1 MMPRL
6 ATFLTLSIVAAFSG
20 RAGAA
25 GPVTEDVPVPGGTVA
40 MARSLGIA
48 PVPDRARFV
57 SELARLTHQASED
70 RNTTRAKAASQLH
83 QGRAS
88 GSAPPGATAESV
100 PIPLTTAAWSQAVF
114 RRPVAPDQIVAAIMA
129 DPRAAHL
136 CYGLA
141 SLDDETLQFFLEHPA
156 AITRLYE
163 HAAAAFAAAGSSLH
177 VHLNR
182 VVVSGGDAAAE
193 VWAAVV
199 GERSESPERFI
210 RVLFEQDQGRLAYL
224 YDAIAELDAPR
235 AAFALGL
242 WIKDPLTRVKRFKS
256 LVDVNRTAI
265 PQWQPARLPFTRPLH
280 DIASILTRVR
290 VESDGSPS
298 APSLRSAWTWIFDSG
313 ELPEGA
319 PRVRSAALDDG
330 PIDAAWLAR
339 MIVPLDTRDRGER
352 LDQLEFGQRVF
363 GHADAADAT
372 SALVAIRAFPRFRML
387 LLTLERCGVRHPAVY
402 VTGVR
407 RAQQLATLDSR
418 RMFVALGQFQ
428 SALAL
433 VARMTSVH
441 TLDVSQAEA
450 LIASLANVPNSD
462 GRYGG
467 AIATWIRQQL
477 RPALVVSPKSA
488 AAGGER
494 SDPGE
499 ARSGPGRSHPAGGS
513 RRARTASDPA
523 SRVEWE
529 GDVYR
534 VDIAASEA
542 RRLRRVRDKQGGLSL
557 DEALAQGKEDALA
570 GVLMAWTYAV
580 SLSDADSPVLLAGTV
595 MRRHDFGSSSAE
607 HGRRLRTAW
616 ALPRQDIAVGVPWH
630 VTGSLLGLDIALS
643 GLSLRRVSGDRAID
657 APTLSSNERD
667 AFAVAVALLN
677 PFELYDRDRD
687 AIAAAV
693 KRGDARVAAL
703 AEDGASADDIASE
716 IRMDGWRRRALKW
729 SVVNDP
735 DRVGSLFSMTELLF
749 LGRGPIDDLSAWGM
763 SALASSGCF
772 CTRLASPN
780 QWRSLVGRPQLG
792 LMASTVA
799 DLNLHIAVML
809 RDLRLPAA
817 VAKSVLSAAMQD
829 FIDEARPTDFN
840 DWLTLVRTAQAVPRE
855 RIEDY
860 VAVAT
865 ADGPLVPFGQ

>member
-1 MMPRL
+1 MPRL

-20 RAGAA
+20 HAGAA
-25 GPVTEDVPVPGGTVA
+25 GPVSEDVPVPGGTAA

-48 PVPDRARFV
+48 TVPDRARFV

-70 RNTTRAKAASQLH
+70 RNTTRAKAASQLR
-83 QGRAS
+83 QGRAGAS
-88 GSAPPGATAESV
+88 VPPSAAESV

-114 RRPVAPDQIVAAIMA
+114 HRPIAPDQIVAAIMA
-129 DPRAAHL
+129 DTRAAQI

-141 SLDDETLQFFLEHPA
+141 SLDDETLEFFLDHPA

-177 VHLNR
+177 VHMNR

-199 GERSESPERFI
+199 GERRESPERFI

-242 WIKDPLTRVKRFKS
+242 WIKDPLTRLKRFKA
-256 LVDVNRTAI
+256 LVDVNRTAV

-290 VESDGSPS
+290 VESDGSPA
-298 APSLRSAWTWIFDSG
+298 APWLRSAWTWVFDSG

-319 PRVRSAALDDG
+319 PRFRPPPLDDG

-352 LDQLEFGQRVF
+352 LDQMEFGQRVF

-372 SALVAIRAFPRFRML
+372 SALVSIRAFPRFRML

-402 VTGVR
+402 VTAVR

-428 SALAL
+428 GGLAL
-433 VARMTSVH
+433 IARMTSVH
-441 TLDVSQAEA
+441 TLGVPDAEA

-467 AIATWIRQQL
+467 AMATWIHQQL
-477 RPALVVSPKSA
+477 RPALVLSPKAEA
-488 AAGGER
+488 AAGER
-494 SDPGE
+494 SDP
-499 ARSGPGRSHPAGGS
+499 ARPDPPMEDVILRAAAGVGGQ
-513 RRARTASDPA
+513 ALGPA

-542 RRLRRVRDKQGGLSL
+542 RRLRRIREKQGGPSL
-557 DEALAQGKEDALA
+557 DEALAQGKEDTLA
-570 GVLMAWTYAV
+570 AVLMAWTYAV
-580 SLSDADSPVLLAGTV
+580 SLSDSDSPVLLTASV
-595 MRRHDFGSSSAE
+595 IRRHDFGSSAVE

-630 VTGSLLGLDIALS
+630 VSGSLLGLDIALS
-643 GLSLRRVSGDRAID
+643 GLSLRRVSGERAID

-677 PFELYDRDRD
+677 PFDLHDRDRD

-693 KRGDARVAAL
+693 ERGDARVAAL
-703 AEDGASADDIASE
+703 TEDGATADDIAAE

-729 SVVNDP
+729 TVLNDP

-809 RDLRLPAA
+809 RVLRLPAA